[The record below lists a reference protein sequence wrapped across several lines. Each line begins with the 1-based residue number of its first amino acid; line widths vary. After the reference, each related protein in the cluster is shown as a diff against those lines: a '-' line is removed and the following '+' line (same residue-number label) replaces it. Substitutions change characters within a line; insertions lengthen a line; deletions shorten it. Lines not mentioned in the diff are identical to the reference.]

1 VSDSMNKKNKKPIY
15 KRTWF
20 IVVVVVFLVAALS
33 NAFSSDEQMAT
44 EQINTEAQESVVPS
58 AQPTSNESENA
69 ETAEPEPAA
78 VEFSW
83 PPMAEI
89 VLEGNGDDVILLDG
103 EIPLVAAM
111 DVVANSASR
120 YFGVSPIY
128 SSGNS
133 GSSLVNTTEVFEG
146 TVLLMGSSTEEIVG
160 FEVTANGAWR
170 FSIKSISEIP
180 KLLPSQTFAGN
191 GDGLVRLD
199 ETQGL
204 TTILVVGNSESR
216 YFGVRPH
223 GDSSRSVINTTDAY
237 DGRVRLDAGT
247 LLLEV
252 TAIGDWK
259 ITLE

>member
-1 VSDSMNKKNKKPIY
+1 MSDEVEKKNKKPIY

-20 IVVVVVFLVAALS
+20 IVVAVLVLVSAIS
-33 NAFSSDEQMAT
+33 NAFTSDEQSPSD
-44 EQINTEAQESVVPS
+44 QISSGAQETAAPS
-58 AQPTSNESENA
+58 ETPTSDIAENV
-69 ETAEPEPAA
+69 ETVEPEPAA

-83 PPMAEI
+83 PAMTEI
-89 VLEGNGDDVILLDG
+89 VLKGNGDDVVLLDG
-103 EIPLVAAM
+103 AIPLVAAM

-120 YFGVSPIY
+120 YFGVKPIFA
-128 SSGNS
+128 SGDS
-133 GSSLVNTTEVFEG
+133 GSSLVNTTDVFEG
-146 TVLLMGSSTEEIVG
+146 TVLLMGSGTEEIVG

-170 FSIKSISEIP
+170 FSIKSISEVP
-180 KLLPSQTFAGN
+180 KLLPGETFAGN

-204 TTILVVGNSESR
+204 TTIAVVGNSESR

-223 GDSSRSVINTTDAY
+223 GDSSMSVINTTDAY

-252 TAIGDWK
+252 TAIGNWK